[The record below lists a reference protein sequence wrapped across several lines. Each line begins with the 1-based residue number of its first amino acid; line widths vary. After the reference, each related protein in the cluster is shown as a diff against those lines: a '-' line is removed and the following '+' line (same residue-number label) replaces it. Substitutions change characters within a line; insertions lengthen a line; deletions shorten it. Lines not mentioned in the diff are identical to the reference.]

1 MKLCRPELLDVDR
14 HDRGRFAST
23 DEAMNEWLRR
33 YARQSR
39 RDDTAATWVI
49 ASPEGRIAAF
59 ASLSMTGIDRSEAP
73 ESLGKGSPNPVPGL
87 LIGRLAVDHDFEGRG
102 VGTALV
108 QHALALAVELNTSA
122 ACKAVVV
129 VALNAEAKAWWLRLG
144 FHCFDEEDEECFDLF
159 LLTAEIEETF
169 GAA

>member
-1 MKLCRPELLDVDR
+1 
-14 HDRGRFAST
+14 
-23 DEAMNEWLRR
+23 MNEWLRR

-49 ASPEGRIAAF
+49 ATSEGRIAAF

-73 ESLGKGSPNPVPGL
+73 GRLGRGSPNPVPGL
-87 LIGRLAVDHDFEGRG
+87 LIGRLAVDQDLEGRG
-102 VGTALV
+102 LGTALV
-108 QHALALAVELNTSA
+108 QHALALAVELNNSA

-129 VALNAEAKAWWLRLG
+129 VALNADAKAWWLRLG
-144 FHCFDEEDEECFDLF
+144 FHCFDEEDEECLDLF